1 MTTLSEPAVADAT
14 SVGASA
20 LSSLPL
26 VRLLQLAS
34 PALPIGGY
42 SYSQGL
48 EAAIDAGT
56 IGDAAG
62 AQRWI
67 GDMLRWVM
75 ARGEAPVVAR
85 LAVAAD
91 GADWAAFRRWNAW
104 FRATRETAELRA
116 ESQQMGQSLI
126 RLALDLGLV
135 DAPARAALPALAPI
149 GLPAA
154 FALAARGFALPVNA
168 TVAAYVW
175 SWLENQVL
183 AVIKLMPVGQVAGQR
198 MLQALGAT
206 IPAIAAKA
214 LATADDDVAAF
225 APGLALAS
233 ARHETQY
240 SRLFR
245 S

>member
-1 MTTLSEPAVADAT
+1 MPDVPPA
-14 SVGASA
+14 GAIA

-48 EAAIDAGT
+48 EAAIEAGAVR
-56 IGDAAG
+56 DAAG

-67 GDMLRWVM
+67 GDLLRWVM

-85 LAVAAD
+85 LAVAA
-91 GADWAAFRRWNAW
+91 GAADWAAFTRWNAW

-116 ESQQMGQSLI
+116 ETEQMGQSLAK
-126 RLALDLGLV
+126 LALDLDLI
-135 DAPARAALPALAPI
+135 DAAGRALLPALAPI

-154 FALAARGFALPVNA
+154 FALAARGFGLPADA
-168 TVAAYVW
+168 TVTAYVW

-183 AVIKLMPVGQVAGQR
+183 ATIKLMAVGQVAGQR
-198 MLQALGAT
+198 MLLALGAE
-206 IPAIAAKA
+206 IPAVVTAAMA
-214 LATADDDVAAF
+214 AADDDIAAF

-233 ARHETQY
+233 SRHETQY